1 MQEQLR
7 QTFDGRVSFDE
18 IERRLYSHD
27 VGDVPAMVKL
37 LIGKAVADA
46 VVQPETERES
56 VI

>member
-1 MQEQLR
+1 MR